1 MEGLPEEADCQL
13 RCGGERPSRQASG
26 SGGRASPPHL
36 QGMATVF
43 AMAQARSAG
52 KRWDSL
58 LGGGTEANYKHLLSR
73 RTSGDLE

>member
-1 MEGLPEEADCQL
+1 MERGRPDKPVVQE
-13 RCGGERPSRQASG
+13 GEPAL
-26 SGGRASPPHL
+26 HL

-73 RTSGDLE
+73 RTTGDLE